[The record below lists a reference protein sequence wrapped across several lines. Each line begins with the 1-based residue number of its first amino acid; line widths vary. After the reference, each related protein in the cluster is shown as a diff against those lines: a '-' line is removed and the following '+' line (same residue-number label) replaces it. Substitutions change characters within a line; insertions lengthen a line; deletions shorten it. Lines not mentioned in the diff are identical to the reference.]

1 MRNRSSLSPAP
12 ALTIWLTALF
22 CLFASA
28 MFSQV
33 QAATHSAVAIVSDRS
48 APVMAAGAYRFLE
61 DHPDASI
68 QIRSVAQVNE
78 MDDAALEALISPAAT
93 LIYAGVFGAP
103 VERLLALPV
112 QSDQQRLVFHSD
124 RRLYDLHKD
133 AEGGRFTGLDAETKE
148 KLFSRPPTD
157 QPFPEWLAQQKQAL
171 PHFNHWLDAR
181 SYWQN
186 RNAGNIHALW
196 QLLLDPSAEP
206 AAARVNAPVRAYL
219 NTRPVELEELAAAM
233 EDRDTLFVLDH
244 QSGDLPGNWS
254 LHRKLCSQSELQCV
268 TLLAA
273 WGAGSEEAIEQIQ
286 ALAPKQSA
294 WAILSVQ
301 DFVIGGGEG
310 REAVSARLSELNVP
324 VFKGIRVDEYNAD
337 SYALSANG
345 LPADSVYYR
354 VAMPELQGIGQPEVL
369 ALSTPAKVDEVTGA
383 RLILSQPIDKAVE
396 RILGRIQH
404 WLALQRKDNADKRVA
419 IVYYNHPPGRHNI
432 GADNLNVPESLW
444 QILNALKDQGYATG
458 TLPQSP
464 EALLDLLQERGV
476 NLPED
481 RHALEQMAPLVK
493 GVSSEDYRQWFATLP
508 ETVQQEMVRGPLGY
522 LHTRLKPLLS
532 SNRAQPI
539 DPGVHQEM
547 ATLIQRSLGDLR
559 HALDGVRDQR
569 RSRALDLLDQLKDS
583 YTVLLGDDL
592 ADEQRIN
599 QWQNAGELVTALVHM
614 GIEGMR
620 GWGEAPGR
628 SMIWQDRMLLPG
640 LQFGNIFVGP
650 QPPRGWELN
659 EELLHANMTFPP
671 PHQYLGF
678 YHYLRDDFK
687 ADALIHLGRHS
698 TYEFLPRRSVG
709 LGEDDYPSLVL
720 GDLPSIYPYI
730 VDGVGE
736 GIQAKRRGKAVII
749 DHLTP
754 PLAVTEL
761 YDDLLSVRQL
771 IESAEAASDPVT
783 RRRAVEDLRERIDSL
798 GLREE
803 LIASMDEELKVRGI
817 GFDQVDDEF
826 LLHEVGHYLTKLQEA
841 FMPLGLHTF
850 GRQWEPDAI
859 DTMLS
864 SMADSDNIKPQ
875 WRDNLTRSPQL
886 EMDALINALNGGFVA
901 PGKGNDPI
909 KTPEALPTGRNF
921 HALDGSLLPT
931 PLGFKLG
938 AELAAD
944 ARSKPMTEA
953 ERRKKEAVILWASD
967 AVRDEGAMIGF
978 GFDML
983 GVTPV
988 WNSRGIIKGLKL
1000 IPLDQSRPRRHDVL
1014 FTTSGLF
1021 RDLYGRQLKWL
1032 DEAVLLSLA
1041 ASEETIRRDY
1051 PALDSALTGA
1061 LEPLTEYTAGN
1072 ETLEQ
1077 NLIAANWVE
1086 EARLMLRNPTAS
1098 ASELGRQASLRVFGS
1113 APGAYGAGVNRLV
1126 ERSGSWQQR
1135 QELGQAYIARLGHA
1149 YGMSLD
1155 GLSAQ
1160 DHFSNQLSQV
1170 GRSYLGRASHLYGLI
1185 DNNDAFDYLG
1195 GLNLAVE
1202 TVTGAPPTS
1211 YVIQHAD
1218 ADNARLDP
1226 LAQALGSELRGR
1238 FLNPQW
1244 IKPLMDEGYSG
1255 ARTMGSEFIEYLW
1268 GWQVTSPEIIQS
1280 RVWDEVKAV
1289 YLDDRFELG
1298 LDEFLREGH
1307 NQQVLTNIQAVMLV
1321 AAEKGFWQTDDE
1333 TLNQLSRDFA
1343 RSIIEHGIPGSG
1355 HTHPDHPV
1363 YQFVMPK
1370 LDADSAQ
1377 ALQQLQANSRM
1388 PETEWKTD
1396 SEPSHIREIS
1406 LQDQQASEPDSTDAE
1421 AADNSDNTQAQS
1433 SNTLELSVLIAL
1445 ALLIM
1450 FAGLL
1455 RGRMGGK
1462 R

>member
-1 MRNRSSLSPAP
+1 MRNRSSLSPIP
-12 ALTIWLTALF
+12 ALYLWLIALL
-22 CLFASA
+22 CLLASVV
-28 MFSQV
+28 FNPV
-33 QAATHSAVAIVSDRS
+33 QAAAQTAVAIVSDRS
-48 APVMAAGAYRFLE
+48 APVMAAGAYRYLE
-61 DHPDASI
+61 NHPDAVI
-68 QIRSVAQVNE
+68 QIRSVAQVND

-103 VERLLALPV
+103 VERLLALPARAE
-112 QSDQQRLVFHSD
+112 QQRLIFHSD

-133 AEGGRFTGLDAETKE
+133 AEAGRFTGLDAKTKE
-148 KLFSRPPTD
+148 RLFSRPPTD
-157 QPFPEWLAQQKQAL
+157 QPFNDWLAQQKQTL
-171 PHFNHWLDAR
+171 PSFSHWLDAR

-186 RNAGNIHALW
+186 RNAENIHALW
-196 QLLLDPSAEP
+196 QLLLDPETDTP
-206 AAARVNAPVRAYL
+206 AAKVNAPVRAYL
-219 NTRPVELEELAAAM
+219 NTRPLPLDELAAAL

-254 LHRKLCSQSELQCV
+254 LHRKLCGQSDLQCV
-268 TLLAA
+268 TLLAS
-273 WGAGSEEAIEQIQ
+273 WGAGSEEAIAQIGR
-286 ALAPKQSA
+286 LAPATAA

-310 REAVSARLSELNVP
+310 RETVSAKLNDLNVP
-324 VFKGIRVDEYNAD
+324 VFKGIRVDEYNTD

-354 VAMPELQGIGQPEVL
+354 IAMPELQGIGQSEVL
-369 ALSTPAKVDEVTGA
+369 ALSSPAKLDEITGVRLTLSEPVDT
-383 RLILSQPIDKAVE
+383 AVA
-396 RILGRIQH
+396 RILARVKR
-404 WLALQRKDNADKRVA
+404 WLTLQRKDNADKRVA

-444 QILNALKDQGYATG
+444 QILNALKAQGYDTG
-458 TLPQSP
+458 TLPDSA
-464 EALLDLLQERGV
+464 EALLDQLQERGV

-481 RHALEQMAPLVK
+481 RQALAEMAPLVK
-493 GVSSEDYRQWFATLP
+493 GITSEEYRQWFATLP

-522 LHTRLKPLLS
+522 LHALLQPLFS
-532 SNRAQPI
+532 SNGAQPI

-547 ATLIQRSLGDLR
+547 TTLVQRSLGDLR
-559 HALDGVRDQR
+559 HAIDGVRDKR
-569 RSRALDLLDQLKDS
+569 RGRALDLIDQLNDT
-583 YTVLLGDDL
+583 YTLLLGDDL
-592 ADEQRIN
+592 SNEQRN
-599 QWQNAGELVTALVHM
+599 RQWKSADALVSALVHM
-614 GIEGMR
+614 RIEGIR

-628 SMIWQDRMLLPG
+628 TMIWQERMLIPG

-709 LGEDDYPSLVL
+709 LGDDDYPSLVL

-736 GIQAKRRGKAVII
+736 GIQAKRRGRAVMI

-783 RRRAVEDLRERIDSL
+783 RRRAVQDLRSRIDKL
-798 GLREE
+798 GLRDE

-850 GRQWEPDAI
+850 GRQWQPDAI
-859 DTMLS
+859 ETMLT
-864 SMADSDNIKPQ
+864 SMADSGSIQPQ
-875 WRDNLTRSPQL
+875 WREDLTRSPQL
-886 EMDALINALNGGFVA
+886 EMDALINALNGGFVT

-944 ARSKPMTEA
+944 ARNKPMTET
-953 ERRKKEAVILWASD
+953 ELRKKEAVILWASD

-978 GFDML
+978 GLDML
-983 GVTPV
+983 GVTPI
-988 WNSRGIIKGLKL
+988 WNSRGIIKGLEL
-1000 IPLDQSRPRRHDVL
+1000 MPLTENRPRRHDVL

-1041 ASEETIRRDY
+1041 ASEQVIRRDY
-1051 PALDSALTGA
+1051 PALDSALSGA
-1061 LEPLTEYTAGN
+1061 LQPLHEYTPGN
-1072 ETLEQ
+1072 EALAQ
-1077 NLIAANWVE
+1077 NLVAANWVA
-1086 EARLMLRNPTAS
+1086 EARELLKKPLAS
-1098 ASELGRQASLRVFGS
+1098 AEELGRQASLRVFGS

-1155 GLSAQ
+1155 GISAQ
-1160 DHFSNQLSQV
+1160 DQFTSQLSQV

-1255 ARTMGSEFIEYLW
+1255 ARTLGSEFIEYLW

-1289 YLDDRFELG
+1289 YLDDRFDLG

-1321 AAEKGFWQTDDE
+1321 AAQKGFWQADEE

-1343 RSIIEHGIPGSG
+1343 ESVINHGIPGSG

-1363 YQFVMPK
+1363 YQFVMPR
-1370 LDADSAQ
+1370 LDADTAA
-1377 ALQQLQANSRM
+1377 ALQQLLTNSRM
-1388 PETEWKTD
+1388 PDTEWKTD
-1396 SEPSHIREIS
+1396 NQPSHIQEIS
-1406 LQDQQASEPDSTDAE
+1406 LQDQQASEPDS
-1421 AADNSDNTQAQS
+1421 AATGATDNSDNTQS

-1450 FAGLL
+1450 FAGLI